1 MYVHCLGG
9 GDGGG
14 DALWLFISAVLTLL
28 FVCKSTHIRDAEPFF
43 FLLGLIFSPTSNLFI
58 ATAFIHLK

>member
-1 MYVHCLGG
+1 MCVHCLGG

-43 FLLGLIFSPTSNLFI
+43 FLVRIDIFSHF
-58 ATAFIHLK
+58 